1 MVFCMEDLNIGIS
14 FSGGGY
20 RAATFH
26 LGTLSFLNS
35 IIVGNGHTLLDCI
48 SVMSTVSGGTITGL
62 KYMLALAQKQDI
74 NAMVQELFDFLYKE
88 DLIED
93 AFANIEKG
101 RTGNGASLI
110 KIMAS
115 IYDAK
120 LFNHSVMGDLMDCIN
135 DIPIKHFSANAT
147 DFENGLPF
155 RFQVTEGRIID
166 DTKSTYGVF
175 GNSNHRLR
183 RDIAQY
189 VTLGEALA
197 CSSCFP
203 SGFEPMMFPDDFK
216 VCQNEIAAKKDSFG
230 IMDGGVVDN
239 QGIEPILLAEERMRK
254 CDKGRKDK
262 ALELVIVSDVSS
274 SNMNG
279 YSPCQ
284 QRLPKSIGGWTIAK
298 LQQYALFAEFVISL
312 LLIVAFFANNH
323 YIIGAIAV
331 IWGMVTVANVALH
344 LINNKIVGLLSN
356 TIIGKNASFI
366 NHLSF
371 GDIESLLMN
380 RAKSVIMMSSSVFL
394 KRIRRMAYATL
405 YNDKDWLNRLVTNTI
420 YELRAGEKWASRFK
434 NGTLPDY
441 LKPSISIQ
449 ENSYKAANM
458 GTTLWFTEK
467 DKGKGIPEAILAA
480 GQYTICYN
488 LLDYIDKIKKKR
500 DNLNENH
507 QLIIACEQQLQDAW
521 KKFQE
526 DPLWMVSKFKE

>member
-1 MVFCMEDLNIGIS
+1 MEDLNIGIS

-35 IIVGNGHTLLDCI
+35 ITVGNSHTLLNCI

-74 NAMVQELFDFLYKE
+74 NAMVRELFDFLYKE

-101 RTGNGASLI
+101 RTGHGVSLI

-120 LFNHSVMGDLMDCIN
+120 LFNHSVMGDMMDCIN

-230 IMDGGVVDN
+230 IMDGGVVD
-239 QGIEPILLAEERMRK
+239 Q
-254 CDKGRKDK
+254 
-262 ALELVIVSDVSS
+262 
-274 SNMNG
+274 
-279 YSPCQ
+279 
-284 QRLPKSIGGWTIAK
+284 
-298 LQQYALFAEFVISL
+298 
-312 LLIVAFFANNH
+312 
-323 YIIGAIAV
+323 
-331 IWGMVTVANVALH
+331 
-344 LINNKIVGLLSN
+344 
-356 TIIGKNASFI
+356 
-366 NHLSF
+366 
-371 GDIESLLMN
+371 
-380 RAKSVIMMSSSVFL
+380 
-394 KRIRRMAYATL
+394 
-405 YNDKDWLNRLVTNTI
+405 
-420 YELRAGEKWASRFK
+420 
-434 NGTLPDY
+434 
-441 LKPSISIQ
+441 
-449 ENSYKAANM
+449 
-458 GTTLWFTEK
+458 
-467 DKGKGIPEAILAA
+467 
-480 GQYTICYN
+480 
-488 LLDYIDKIKKKR
+488 
-500 DNLNENH
+500 
-507 QLIIACEQQLQDAW
+507 
-521 KKFQE
+521 
-526 DPLWMVSKFKE
+526 

>member
-1 MVFCMEDLNIGIS
+1 MENLKIGIS

-26 LGTLSFLNS
+26 LGTLSFLNT
-35 IIVGNGHTLLDCI
+35 IHTGEGKTLLDCV

-74 NAMVQELFDFLYKE
+74 NVMVRELFYFLYNE
-88 DLIED
+88 DLVED
-93 AFANIEKG
+93 AFTNMEKG
-101 RTGNGASLI
+101 RTDYGASLI

-120 LFNHSVMGDLMDCIN
+120 LFSQAVMGDLMDCVN

-147 DFENGLPF
+147 DFDNGLPF
-155 RFQVTEGRIID
+155 RFQVTEGRMID
-166 DTKSTYGVF
+166 DKKSTYGVF
-175 GNSNHRLR
+175 GNSNHRLN

-189 VTLGEALA
+189 ITLGEALA

-203 SGFEPMMFPDDFK
+203 SGFEPMMFPDDFN
-216 VCQNEIAAKKDSFG
+216 VCKNETAAKIDGFG

-239 QGIEPILLAEERMRK
+239 QGIEPILLAEERMHK
-254 CDKGRKDK
+254 CGKERRDK
-262 ALELVIVSDVSS
+262 ALELIIISDVSS
-274 SNMNG
+274 SNMDG
-279 YSPCQ
+279 YSPSRL
-284 QRLPKSIGGWTIAK
+284 RLPKSIGKWTIAK
-298 LQQYALFAEFVISL
+298 LRQYALFAEFVISL
-312 LLIVAFFANNH
+312 LLIIVFFANNH
-323 YIIGAIAV
+323 YMIGAIAV
-331 IWGMVTVANVALH
+331 IWGMVTIVNVALH
-344 LINNKIVGLLSN
+344 WINNIIVGLVSN

-371 GDIESLLMN
+371 ADIGSLLMN

-394 KRIRRMAYATL
+394 KRIRRMNYATL
-405 YNDKDWLNRLVTNTI
+405 YSDKDWLNRLVTNTI

-441 LKPSISIQ
+441 LKPSIAIQ

-458 GTTLWFTEK
+458 GTTLWFTER
-467 DKGKGIPEAILAA
+467 DKERGVPEAILAA

-526 DPLWMVSKFKE
+526 DPLWMVSKFRE

>member
-1 MVFCMEDLNIGIS
+1 
-14 FSGGGY
+14 
-20 RAATFH
+20 
-26 LGTLSFLNS
+26 
-35 IIVGNGHTLLDCI
+35 
-48 SVMSTVSGGTITGL
+48 
-62 KYMLALAQKQDI
+62 MLALAQKQDI
-74 NAMVQELFDFLYKE
+74 NAMVRELFDFLYKE

-101 RTGNGASLI
+101 RTGHGASLI

-120 LFNHSVMGDLMDCIN
+120 LFNHSVMGNLMDCIN

-175 GNSNHRLR
+175 GNSNHRFR

-331 IWGMVTVANVALH
+331 IWGMVTVANVALR

-366 NHLSF
+366 VAIWHNGLN
-371 GDIESLLMN
+371 L
-380 RAKSVIMMSSSVFL
+380 ASSQLQARTNTYITYPTHTGTGEPNYSWTYSHFHPVDV
-394 KRIRRMAYATL
+394 
-405 YNDKDWLNRLVTNTI
+405 NDWLGGYGTDEIVTNTKFFGNDFNTFDTSVQTR
-420 YELRAGEKWASRFK
+420 LGDWGKWLINTVGFDGFR
-434 NGTLPDY
+434 
-441 LKPSISIQ
+441 
-449 ENSYKAANM
+449 
-458 GTTLWFTEK
+458 
-467 DKGKGIPEAILAA
+467 
-480 GQYTICYN
+480 
-488 LLDYIDKIKKKR
+488 LDFVR
-500 DNLNENH
+500 G
-507 QLIIACEQQLQDAW
+507 
-521 KKFQE
+521 FQE
-526 DPLWMVSKFKE
+526 QFVADWIDGLPLVNGVQPFIVGEYWGADFRIKNWVNTIASLGADVDGFDFPLKNTLTDMCNSSGSDFDMSWLNHAGLVRNNAGNSLPGTSVVTFLDNHDTGKEHS

>member
-1 MVFCMEDLNIGIS
+1 MIIHMGNLKIGIS

-26 LGTLSFLNS
+26 LGTLSFLNT
-35 IIVGNGHTLLDCI
+35 IHTGEGKTLLDCV

-74 NAMVQELFDFLYKE
+74 NVMVRELFNFLYNE
-88 DLIED
+88 DLVED
-93 AFANIEKG
+93 AFTNMEKG
-101 RTGNGASLI
+101 RTDYGASLI

-120 LFNHSVMGDLMDCIN
+120 LFSQSVMGDLMDCVN

-147 DFENGLPF
+147 DFDNGLPF
-155 RFQVTEGRIID
+155 RFQVTEGRMID
-166 DTKSTYGVF
+166 DKKSTYGVF
-175 GNSNHRLR
+175 GNSNHRLN

-189 VTLGEALA
+189 ITLGEALA

-203 SGFEPMMFPDDFK
+203 SGFEPMMFPDDFN
-216 VCQNEIAAKKDSFG
+216 VCKNETAAKKGFG

-239 QGIEPILLAEERMRK
+239 QGIEPILLAEERMHK
-254 CDKGRKDK
+254 CDKERRDK
-262 ALELVIVSDVSS
+262 ALELIIISDVSS

-279 YSPCQ
+279 YSPCK
-284 QRLPKSIGGWTIAK
+284 QRLPEIIGKWTIAK
-298 LQQYALFAEFVISL
+298 LQQYALFAEIIISL
-312 LLIVAFFANNH
+312 LLIIAFFANNH
-323 YIIGAIAV
+323 YMIGAIAV
-331 IWGMVTVANVALH
+331 IWGMVTIANVALNW
-344 LINNKIVGLLSN
+344 INNKIVGLVSN

-366 NHLSF
+366 NNLSF
-371 GDIESLLMN
+371 ADIESLLMN

-394 KRIRRMAYATL
+394 KRIRRMNYASL
-405 YNDKDWLNRLVTNTI
+405 YSDKDWQNRLVTNTI

-434 NGTLPDY
+434 NGTLADY
-441 LKPSISIQ
+441 LKPSMAIQ
-449 ENSYKAANM
+449 ENSSKAANM
-458 GTTLWFTEK
+458 GTTLWFTER
-467 DKGKGIPEAILAA
+467 DKARGVPEAILAA

-526 DPLWMVSKFKE
+526 DPLWMVSKFRE